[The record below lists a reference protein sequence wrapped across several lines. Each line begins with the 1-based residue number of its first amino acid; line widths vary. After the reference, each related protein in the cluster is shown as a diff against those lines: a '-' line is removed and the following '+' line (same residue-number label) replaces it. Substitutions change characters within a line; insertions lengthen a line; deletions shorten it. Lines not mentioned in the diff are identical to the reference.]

1 MSSVIVPA
9 AVLRGAVVA
18 VVVCLPIALVSD
30 LVVLVLIGFAV
41 AGWVAGRAAP
51 QYPYSNG
58 AVAALVGF
66 VAIQGA
72 VVIDHLVDDESISW
86 GKIVGSA
93 LLASG
98 AGMTGGLLAE
108 RRARRG
114 ATS

>member
-1 MSSVIVPA
+1 MSDAIVPA

-18 VVVCLPIALVSD
+18 VVVCLPLALLTD
-30 LVVLVLIGFAV
+30 LVVVVLIGFAL

-51 QYPYSNG
+51 QYPYTNG
-58 AVAALVGF
+58 AIAALGGF
-66 VAIQGA
+66 VVIQGA
-72 VVIDHLVDDESISW
+72 IVVEHLVDDESIGW

-114 ATS
+114 MSS